1 MPAYLPV
8 STVLSMWGDVLV
20 SGASSS
26 PALSC
31 LSEAL
36 WLVLAHLFESAA
48 ELLLQFQETIFHH
61 HHFFFHSMAVEEDV
75 PSFPPPSN

>member
-36 WLVLAHLFESAA
+36 WLVLAHLLESAA
-48 ELLLQFQETIFHH
+48 APPSVPRNFHTIFL
-61 HHFFFHSMAVEEDV
+61 HFLAGGGKKT
-75 PSFPPPSN
+75 FPLSRPF

>member
-61 HHFFFHSMAVEEDV
+61 HHFFFHMAVEEDV